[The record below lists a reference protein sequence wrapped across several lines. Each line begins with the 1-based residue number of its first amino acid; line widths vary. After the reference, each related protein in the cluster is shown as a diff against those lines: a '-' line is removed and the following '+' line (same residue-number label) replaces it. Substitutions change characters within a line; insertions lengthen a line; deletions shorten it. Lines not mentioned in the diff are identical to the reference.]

1 MDPVSY
7 GPGTDPAPFIA
18 AAYGI
23 GTVVLVGIVV
33 WLIIE
38 RKRLR
43 AHLAAVNVSRR

>member
-7 GPGTDPAPFIA
+7 GAGTDPWPFIA

-23 GTVVLVGIVV
+23 GAATLVGITA
-33 WLIIE
+33 WLAVE

-43 AHLAAVNVSRR
+43 AHLQAVKVHRR